1 METKECPPFYLNI
14 KGTRPA
20 ENCLCFYTHI
30 YIKLVSSASRK
41 QPHPTEMSEI
51 FFHGNEE
58 ISSLEGK
65 YKIYIKSP
73 WRPPFPEFTSR
84 ENTSSSIAQ
93 HLSRL
98 IRRTTRNGIV
108 NWSAV
113 DAKWQNLRDSRQ
125 ANPCNESNRKSR
137 SAHDGWHDSYV
148 LKIRAHF
155 TWPNRVGIT
164 IRSPS
169 ITTRRR
175 TLSSLQAVSLPLD
188 DGGWITRRGDV

>member
-1 METKECPPFYLNI
+1 M
-14 KGTRPA
+14 
-20 ENCLCFYTHI
+20 CFYTHI

-58 ISSLEGK
+58 ISSGNIRYTLNHHDAL
-65 YKIYIKSP
+65 
-73 WRPPFPEFTSR
+73 PEFTSR
-84 ENTSSSIAQ
+84 ESTSSPITQ

-113 DAKWQNLRDSRQ
+113 DAKGKWQNLRDSRQ

-188 DGGWITRRGDV
+188 DGGWITRRGEV